1 VRPDVTSLVAGG
13 SVFALGVVLLL
24 DATGAIDLRLGAFV
38 PLACAAI
45 GAILVASGMTR
56 PR

>member
-13 SVFALGVVLLL
+13 CVLALGVVLLL
-24 DATGAIDLRLGAFV
+24 DATSAIDLRLGAFV

-45 GAILVASGMTR
+45 GAILLASGMTR

>member
-13 SVFALGVVLLL
+13 CVLALGAVLLF

-38 PLACAAI
+38 PLACAAV
-45 GAILVASGMTR
+45 GVILVASGMTR

>member
-1 VRPDVTSLVAGG
+1 MRPDPTSLVAGA
-13 SVFALGVVLLL
+13 SILVLGVVLLL
-24 DATGAIDLRLGAFV
+24 DAAGTLDLRLSGFV

-45 GAILVASGMTR
+45 GAILVTSGMTR

>member
-1 VRPDVTSLVAGG
+1 MRPDVTSLVAGG
-13 SVFALGVVLLL
+13 CVLALGMVLLL

-45 GAILVASGMTR
+45 GTILVASGMTR